1 MTATIHRAKYALV
14 NPDLLIENAAVQ
26 VSSGYISSTE
36 TWESTAPASEVEV
49 VDWGSAL
56 IMPGLVNA
64 HTHLELTS
72 AHNRLNQFSSFTDWI
87 AKLITMRR
95 SWTAGQIV
103 DSIQEGARLSL
114 ASGVTLVGDIT
125 SSVVSISRENQKL
138 RRIFFEEVIAL
149 APERADE
156 ILSKLSLEPAGT
168 GSRFSAHCLS
178 PHAPYSVSAQ
188 LYKGAAELARK
199 QKRLLATHVA
209 ETQAELQFLRNG
221 TGEFREFLDSM
232 NLMPADWKPPGV
244 HPITYLNGLGVL
256 GNSCI
261 LIHCNYLDQ
270 QSIAR
275 ISNSQSSVVYCPRS
289 HHFFGHEK
297 HPVRSL
303 LDSGINVALG
313 TDSLASNDSL
323 SVLDEMRFLFKT
335 RKDIRAEEIFRA
347 ASLNGAA
354 ALGFKGV
361 LGCLN
366 PGYAADMT
374 ILELPHA
381 FKPRH
386 ALGQI
391 LEGAGDCIATIVH
404 GQIEWRK
411 EDVYSLGAAPAPG

>member
-1 MTATIHRAKYALV
+1 MTTTIHRAKYALV

-26 VSSGYISSTE
+26 ISSGHISSTE
-36 TWESTAPASEVEV
+36 TWENPSPGSDVEV
-49 VDWGSAL
+49 VDWGSAV

-72 AHNRLNQFSSFTDWI
+72 AHNRLRQFSSFTDWI
-87 AKLITMRR
+87 AKLIAIRR
-95 SWTAGQIV
+95 NWTAGQIF
-103 DSIQEGARLSL
+103 DSISEGARLSL

-125 SSVVSISRENQKL
+125 SSDVSTSPENYKL
-138 RRIFFEEVIAL
+138 RRIFFEEVISL

-156 ILSKLSLEPAGT
+156 CLSKLSFEPANP
-168 GSRFSAHCLS
+168 GSSPSVHCLS

-188 LYKGAAELARK
+188 LYQGTAELARK
-199 QKRLLATHVA
+199 QRRLLATHVA
-209 ETQAELQFLRNG
+209 ETKAELQFLRDG
-221 TGEFREFLDSM
+221 TGEFREFLNSM
-232 NLMPADWKPPGV
+232 NLLPADWKPPGV
-244 HPITYLNGLGVL
+244 HPIAYLDSLGVL
-256 GNSCI
+256 GNSCS
-261 LIHCNYLDQ
+261 LIHCNYLDE

-275 ISNSQSSVVYCPRS
+275 ISKSKSSVVYCPRS
-289 HHFFGHEK
+289 HHFFGHEN

-347 ASLNGAA
+347 ATLNGAA
-354 ALGFKGV
+354 ALGFSGV
-361 LGCLN
+361 LGRLDR
-366 PGYAADMT
+366 GYWADMT
-374 ILELPHA
+374 ILALPHD
-381 FKPRH
+381 FKPRN

-411 EDVYSLGAAPAPG
+411 S